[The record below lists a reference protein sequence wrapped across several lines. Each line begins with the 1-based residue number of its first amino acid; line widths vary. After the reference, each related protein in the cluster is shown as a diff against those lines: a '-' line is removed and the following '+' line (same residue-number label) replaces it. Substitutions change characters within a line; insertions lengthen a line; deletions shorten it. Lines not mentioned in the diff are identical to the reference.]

1 MNLHLWIQREVELC
15 SLDWDPLQFAESES
29 GAEKTE
35 EPTSKR
41 ENDAREKGNIAKSQD
56 LSTAFIL
63 LVTTLVLYL
72 MLEYLY
78 KITSDMFKLS
88 LLKFSI
94 EEMTHQD
101 MWTLFVDLLLHYTW
115 FMLPLFG
122 TVILST
128 IVVFQWQIGGFHF
141 SLQPMQPDINRFN
154 PITGMKKI
162 FGKEAVAE
170 LIKSLCKL
178 VILAYFPY
186 SLIVAEY
193 PRICTMYEYT
203 LGQSLE
209 YISWLIVKL
218 IIQIAIVLI
227 IYGLADL
234 TWLRYKRHQD
244 LKMTKEEVKQE
255 RKQSDGDPMIK
266 AKIRQKQKELAQKQ
280 MMGNVPKA
288 DVVITNPTHFAVA
301 LRFKEGDKAPV
312 VLAKG
317 QDLVAL
323 KIKEIAKESGVYMYE
338 DKELARTL
346 YANVQVDQI
355 IPESLFSA
363 VAKVLAHVYK
373 TTGKKI
379 RR

>member
-1 MNLHLWIQREVELC
+1 M
-15 SLDWDPLQFAESES
+15 
-29 GAEKTE
+29 
-35 EPTSKR
+35 
-41 ENDAREKGNIAKSQD
+41 
-56 LSTAFIL
+56 STAFIL
-63 LVTTLVLYL
+63 LVTTIVLYL

-88 LLKFSI
+88 LQKFTI
-94 EEMTHQD
+94 QEMTHQD
-101 MWTLFVDLLLHYTW
+101 MWILVVDLAMHYIM
-115 FMLPLFG
+115 FMLPLFA
-122 TVILST
+122 TVVLST
-128 IVVFQWQIGGFHF
+128 IIVFQWQIGGFHF

-170 LIKSLCKL
+170 LIKSICKL
-178 VILAYFPY
+178 LILGYFPY
-186 SLIVAEY
+186 SLIVSEY
-193 PRICTMYEYT
+193 PKICTMYEYT

-227 IYGLADL
+227 IYGFADL

-244 LKMTKEEVKQE
+244 LMMTKEEVKQE

-301 LRFKEGDKAPV
+301 LRFKAGEDKAPV

-323 KIKEIAKESGVYMYE
+323 KIKEIAKESGVFMFE

-346 YANVQVDQI
+346 YANVQVDQM
-355 IPESLFSA
+355 IPDSLFAA
-363 VAKVLAHVYK
+363 VAKVLAYVYK
-373 TTGKKI
+373 KTGKVKT
-379 RR
+379 